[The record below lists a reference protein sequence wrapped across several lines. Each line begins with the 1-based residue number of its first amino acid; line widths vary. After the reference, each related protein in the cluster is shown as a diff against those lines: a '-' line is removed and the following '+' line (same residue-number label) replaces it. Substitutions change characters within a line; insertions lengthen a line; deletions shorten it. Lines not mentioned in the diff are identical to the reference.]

1 MQIRNPVFTAD
12 GRIDVE
18 VDFPSWGWLMF
29 TADPNDIAPHGREI
43 FKAAWKM
50 GPAPYTPPAEDA
62 GAAGGAANEMPV
74 ALSEA

>member
-18 VDFPSWGWLMF
+18 VNFPSWGWLAF
-29 TADPNDIAPHGREI
+29 TADPSDVEAQGREI
-43 FKAAWKM
+43 FAAALEM

-62 GAAGGAANEMPV
+62 GAA
-74 ALSEA
+74 

>member
-29 TADPNDIAPHGREI
+29 TADPNDVAPHGREI
-43 FKAAWKM
+43 FAAALAM
-50 GPAPYTPPAEDA
+50 GPAPYVPPESEV
-62 GAAGGAANEMPV
+62 GGGA
-74 ALSEA
+74 